1 MSAATS
7 DTGAEISTHAN
18 FEGVRYAQCWED
30 ADILLEGLDIQPG
43 DTCLSVASAGDN
55 TLALLTK
62 APGRVIAL
70 DLSLAQLH
78 CLALRVA
85 AYTVLDHLELLELI
99 GSRSS
104 ARRSELYLRCRR
116 ALSAEARSFWDARPD
131 AIRDGIGSA
140 GKFER
145 YFALFR
151 RYVLPLLVPRRDL
164 AALYAQPTREG
175 RERIYLERF
184 ETWRWKALFRA
195 FFSKT
200 VLGRLGRDP
209 SFFRYTSGSPGE
221 HLMRRAR
228 HALVELDPGDNPYL
242 AWILNG
248 EHGSGRYGHAL
259 PLALRAEHFGTI
271 RENLSRLEYSQTS
284 LEAKLGELGPNSVD
298 RFNLSDIFE
307 YMSPENS
314 DALLGKLAEV
324 GRPGGRLAYW
334 NLLAERH
341 RPESLA
347 HALRPLSAEAER
359 LFGQD
364 KAFFYGAFVLEEVL
378 KERAT

>member
-1 MSAATS
+1 MTS
-7 DTGAEISTHAN
+7 SRSTTGAEILTHAS
-18 FEGVRYAQCWED
+18 FEGIRYAQCWED
-30 ADILLEGLDIQPG
+30 ADILLEGLNIQPG

-55 TLALLTK
+55 TLALLTRS
-62 APGRVIAL
+62 PGRVIAL

-85 AYTVLDHLELLELI
+85 AYTALDHPELLELI
-99 GSRSS
+99 GSRPST
-104 ARRSELYLRCRR
+104 RRSELYLRCRPL
-116 ALSAEARSFWDARPD
+116 LSPDARSFWDARPD
-131 AIRDGIGSA
+131 AVQGGVGSA

-151 RYVLPLLVPRRDL
+151 RFVLPLLVSRPDL

-175 RERIYLERF
+175 RERVFEKRF

-209 SFFRYTSGSPGE
+209 SFFRYTSGSTGE
-221 HLMRRAR
+221 HLLRRAR
-228 HALVELDPGDNPYL
+228 HALVELEPGQNPYL
-242 AWILNG
+242 DWILSG
-248 EHGSGRYGHAL
+248 EHANAL
-259 PLALRAEHFGTI
+259 PLALRPEHFGTI
-271 RENLSRLEYSQTS
+271 RDNLSKLEYSQTS
-284 LEAKLGELGPNSVD
+284 LEARLGELGPNSVD

-307 YMSPENS
+307 YMSPGNS
-314 DALLGKLAEV
+314 DALLSQLAAV
-324 GRPGGRLAYW
+324 GRAGGRLAYW

-341 RPESLA
+341 RPETLA
-347 HALRPLSAEAER
+347 HLLRPLTAEAQR

-378 KERAT
+378 GQHP

>member
-1 MSAATS
+1 MTTRPP
-7 DTGAEISTHAN
+7 DTGAEISGHAS
-18 FEGVRYAQCWED
+18 FEGIRYAQCWED

-55 TLALLTK
+55 TLALLTRR
-62 APGRVIAL
+62 PGRVIAL

-85 AYTVLDHLELLELI
+85 AYTVLDHPELLELI
-99 GSRSS
+99 GSVPSG
-104 ARRSELYLRCRR
+104 RRAELYLRCRPL
-116 ALSAEARSFWDARPD
+116 LSPEARSFWDARPD
-131 AIRDGIGSA
+131 AVQDGIGSA

-151 RYVLPLLVPRRDL
+151 RYVLPLLVSRRDL
-164 AALYAQPTREG
+164 AALYAQPTRGG
-175 RERIYLERF
+175 REEVYLKRF
-184 ETWRWKALFRA
+184 ETWRWKALFRV

-200 VLGRLGRDP
+200 MLGRLGRDP

-221 HLMRRAR
+221 HLLRRAR
-228 HALVELDPGDNPYL
+228 HALVELEPDKNPYL
-242 AWILNG
+242 TWILSG
-248 EHGSGRYGHAL
+248 EHGNAL
-259 PLALRAEHFGTI
+259 PLALRPEHFGTI
-271 RENLSRLEYSQTS
+271 RDNLSRLEYSQTS

-307 YMSPENS
+307 YMSLANS

-334 NLLAERH
+334 NLLAARQ

-347 HALRPLSAEAER
+347 HVLRPLTAEAKR
-359 LFGQD
+359 LFAQD

-378 KERAT
+378 GEQHA